1 MSVYSV
7 KNDADNYRH
16 RSLQHE
22 RRMLDVYRR
31 KAPNDATLLQPLAN
45 AGWRAAS
52 LEWTLHKE
60 VATVRRLYTEA
71 AAALAQGFSRR
82 RGGFDPS
89 PDQLILAFHFAIAGR
104 ARDTF
109 ASLASSAPDLQ
120 IRAPHGGRAFRGSR
134 AHLLLAESYTLLARA
149 LVEQKSIPA
158 HVPQLL
164 RAAQE
169 ESDSN
174 WWESQFP
181 DALEVAWRMREHEA
195 VCVLLSIVAGLAANA
210 APPPNAD
217 EIDVGDDQAANKF
230 ATVIDATLLRLEEF
244 TNADANHHPKLS
256 VWLPGIALCILAGG
270 TGLRM
275 DWLLARYH
283 APGYTRL
290 PIELL
295 S

>member
-1 MSVYSV
+1 
-7 KNDADNYRH
+7 
-16 RSLQHE
+16 
-22 RRMLDVYRR
+22 MLDVYRR
-31 KAPNDATLLQPLAN
+31 KAPNDATLLRPLAN

-71 AAALAQGFSRR
+71 AAALAQGFARR

-109 ASLASSAPDLQ
+109 TSLASSAPDLQ
-120 IRAPHGGRAFRGSR
+120 IRAPYGGRAFRGSR

-149 LVEQKSIPA
+149 LVERKSIPA

-169 ESDSN
+169 GSDSN

-195 VCVLLSIVAGLAANA
+195 VCVLLSIVAGLVANA
-210 APPPNAD
+210 APPPND
-217 EIDVGDDQAANKF
+217 DDIDVRDDQAANEF

-256 VWLPGIALCILAGG
+256 VWLPGVALCILAGG
-270 TGLRM
+270 TGLQM
-275 DWLLARYH
+275 DWLLARYDAR
-283 APGYTRL
+283 APGYARL